1 MKLCKK
7 SFKYNISIIFFQHIR
22 MKHQGNKN
30 QNNEKKYLQ
39 LEKGFIEITDKE
51 IEERKEKI
59 KREIEELLHQAII
72 VSKDNTNNFEE
83 QKMKKRRP
91 IIRKWFDRLI
101 NKNVME
107 KKPET
112 IRDKLEANIITDI
125 SRLF

>member
-1 MKLCKK
+1 
-7 SFKYNISIIFFQHIR
+7 

-30 QNNEKKYLQ
+30 ENNEKKYLQ
-39 LEKGFIEITDKE
+39 LEKDFIEITDKE
-51 IEERKEKI
+51 IEDRKEKI
-59 KREIEELLHQAII
+59 KREIEELLHKAII
-72 VSKDNTNNFEE
+72 VSKDDTNKFGE

-112 IRDKLEANIITDI
+112 IRDKLEDNIITDI

>member
-1 MKLCKK
+1 
-7 SFKYNISIIFFQHIR
+7 

-30 QNNEKKYLQ
+30 ENNEKKYLQ
-39 LEKGFIEITDKE
+39 LEKDFIEITDKE
-51 IEERKEKI
+51 IEDRKEKI
-59 KREIEELLHQAII
+59 KREIEELLHKAII
-72 VSKDNTNNFEE
+72 VSKDDTNKFEE

-91 IIRKWFDRLI
+91 IIRKRFDRLI

-112 IRDKLEANIITDI
+112 IRDKLEDNIITDI